1 MADRINALDLNLLK
15 VFRALY
21 ESRNATRAAARVGLT
36 QPSVS
41 RALQKLRLTFSD
53 PLFEWKAA
61 EMRPTPLAHSLF
73 PLIAGS
79 LDAAEAVLSKVD
91 EFDPMRTETN
101 FVLGMT
107 DYVCAVMMG
116 ELARHIRKTA
126 PGVTLTQRPIAA
138 FEACQALCEG
148 QVEFAVV
155 SQKPNEPE
163 VDCQPLFSDD
173 YVVLADA
180 RRHDPPGATFPL
192 TTYVQLK
199 HVLVSYAG
207 GRWGWIDDVLEDLG
221 YSRRLEMVVGSF
233 SAVPDLVLDSD
244 MVAAVPRRLAA
255 TVARSTPLRVFD
267 LPFPSMT
274 LHFHLAWKRRGV
286 LTPAQRWLSE
296 QIHWVCEGLDA
307 P

>member
-21 ESRNATRAAARVGLT
+21 EARNATKAAARVGLT

-79 LDAAEAVLSKVD
+79 LDAAEAVLIKVD
-91 EFDPMRTETN
+91 EFDPMRTETT
-101 FVLGMT
+101 FVVGMT
-107 DYVCAVMMG
+107 DYISTVMLG
-116 ELARHIRKTA
+116 DLARHIRKTA
-126 PGVTLTQRPIAA
+126 PGVTLTLRPVAA
-138 FEACQALCEG
+138 FEACQALGEG
-148 QVEFAVV
+148 QVEFAFV
-155 SQKPNEPE
+155 SHKPNEAE
-163 VDCQPLFSDD
+163 IDSQPLFSDD

-180 RRHDPPGATFPL
+180 RRHDLPGSTFPL

-207 GRWGWIDDVLEDLG
+207 ARWGWVDDVLEDLG
-221 YSRRLEMVVGSF
+221 YSRRLEMVVSSF
-233 SAVPDLVLDSD
+233 SAVPDLVIGTDV
-244 MVAAVPRRLAA
+244 VAAVPRRIAN
-255 TVARSTPLRVFD
+255 TYARTLPVKAYD

-296 QIHWVCEGLDA
+296 QIHWVSETLDSA
-307 P
+307 